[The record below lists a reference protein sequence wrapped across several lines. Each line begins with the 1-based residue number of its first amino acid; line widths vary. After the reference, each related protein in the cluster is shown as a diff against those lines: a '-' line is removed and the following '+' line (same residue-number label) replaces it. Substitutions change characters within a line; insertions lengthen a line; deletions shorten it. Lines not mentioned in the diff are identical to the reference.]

1 MTGIITEL
9 IHEEN
14 GGVEQSPTPS
24 DLICPEHLI

>member
-14 GGVEQSPTPS
+14 GGWSSPQLQVTSYAQS
-24 DLICPEHLI
+24 I